1 MLYWPQN
8 VTRAKV
14 INQGR
19 SDEMIISKI
28 SVFGGVQK
36 FEYVK
41 EIDTGGKCRYSMTVR
56 EDGRESFY
64 NAWKELKKIIDG
76 NTRNEKGIPA
86 FNDTAVILK
95 QISIK
100 YLETNVEGKI
110 THIPSY
116 IKANGNAYT
125 DQTILKFE
133 TDWIALEEKE
143 VTFVETMI
151 NEAGSYIKGRR
162 AQEQLFEDVN

>member
-1 MLYWPQN
+1 M
-8 VTRAKV
+8 TRVKV
-14 INQGR
+14 IKQGR
-19 SDEMIISKI
+19 SDDMIIRKI

-41 EIDTGGKCRYSMTVR
+41 EIDTGGKCSYSMTVR

-64 NAWKELKKIIDG
+64 NAWEELKKIIDG
-76 NTRNEKGIPA
+76 NTINEKGIPV
-86 FNDTAVILK
+86 FNGTTVLLK

-100 YLETNVEGKI
+100 YLETNINGKI
-110 THIPSY
+110 TRIPSY
-116 IKANGNAYT
+116 IKANGKAYT

-133 TDWIALEEKE
+133 TDWIVLEEKE
-143 VTFVETMI
+143 VKFVETMI

-162 AQEQLFEDVN
+162 AQEQLFEDIN